1 MAEAVPEEPMTE
13 AVAEEP
19 AVPDL
24 PIPTDWPPHLAER
37 MNFRRPPAE
46 VAGLDGGASGFGPW
60 DLYGAPCLVLVAIDQ
75 DADLAYAC
83 FDAGLFTQTFCLA
96 AEDRGFATCVM
107 ATAVRYCD
115 TLHAEIPAADG
126 KLLEVPAGRLAP
138 EEEPATCGRREL
150 LEETGL
156 TAGTLEPLG
165 ILHSSPGVFD
175 EVIHLFVGRDLTQGE
190 AAPEAYEDIET
201 VRISLTEALEMA
213 RDGRI
218 SDGKTIAAL
227 FRAAGRAA

>member
-1 MAEAVPEEPMTE
+1 MQVSHAIRERRSARAFLPEPVDIEIVGQIIDLAKWAPSWANTQGWSAFVVSGEPLDRLKAALSERAT
-13 AVAEEP
+13 AEEP

-126 KLLEVPAGRLAP
+126 KLFVIGIAFGMIDHTAVVNRNERNRVELSEV
-138 EEEPATCGRREL
+138 ATFVPSQDESDAEYGDGRR
-150 LEETGL
+150 
-156 TAGTLEPLG
+156 
-165 ILHSSPGVFD
+165 
-175 EVIHLFVGRDLTQGE
+175 
-190 AAPEAYEDIET
+190 
-201 VRISLTEALEMA
+201 
-213 RDGRI
+213 
-218 SDGKTIAAL
+218 
-227 FRAAGRAA
+227 